1 MFKPIEI
8 FIGARYTRAKR
19 RNHFIS
25 FISLISML
33 GIALGITVLITV
45 LSVMNGFEKE
55 LRERTLGVV
64 SHLTVAGRGEYL
76 SDWPAVSEELEKF
89 PGVIGT
95 APYIQG
101 EGMFY
106 YGSQVNGTMIRG
118 VLPET
123 ETAVSD
129 LAEDM
134 LYGSL
139 EDLVPG
145 RFHIILGR
153 SLARTLNAEL
163 GDKITLI
170 IPQANITAAGIL
182 PRMKRFTVVGV
193 FETGTHIYD
202 SGLALL
208 HLEDASKLFRT
219 EEGVSGVRVKLDD
232 MFKAPRLTQ
241 ELRQHLPPQYYAS
254 DWTRQHV
261 NFFKAVQM
269 EKTVMFIILLLIVA
283 VAAFNIVSTL
293 VMMVTDKQSDIAI
306 LRTLGASPM
315 SIMGVFMVQGMM
327 IGVIG
332 TVLGTVGGIALAL
345 NVETIVPALERLF
358 QVDFLAADV
367 YYISDLPS
375 DLRWPDVYKITGV
388 SFLLTIVA
396 TLYPAWRASRTQ
408 PAEALRYE

>member
-1 MFKPIEI
+1 MYKPIEI

-76 SDWPAVSEELEKF
+76 KNWESVTDQLTNYSD
-89 PGVIGT
+89 VIGT

-118 VLPET
+118 VLPEL
-123 ETAVSD
+123 EPQVSD
-129 LAEDM
+129 LADDM
-134 LYGSL
+134 LYGDL

-145 RFHIILGR
+145 QFNIIIGKA
-153 SLARTLNAEL
+153 LAGILNATL

-170 IPQANITAAGIL
+170 IPQANITPAGIL
-182 PRMKRFTVVGV
+182 PRMKRFKVVGI

-202 SGLALL
+202 SSLALV
-208 HLEDASKLFRT
+208 HMQDAAKLYRT
-219 EEGVSGVRVKLDD
+219 DGGVTGVRVKLED
-232 MFKAPRLTQ
+232 MFQAPRLTH
-241 ELRQHLPPQYYAS
+241 ELRKDLPPQYYAS

-261 NFFKAVQM
+261 NFFKAVQT

-306 LRTLGASPM
+306 LRTLGASPR

-332 TVLGTVGGIALAL
+332 TILGTAGGIALAL

-358 QVDFLAADV
+358 HVDFLAADV

-375 DLRWPDVYKITGV
+375 DMRWPDVIKITTV
-388 SFLLTIVA
+388 SFLLTAVA
-396 TLYPAWRASRTQ
+396 TIYPAWRASRTQ

>member
-1 MFKPIEI
+1 MFKPLEI

-25 FISLISML
+25 FISLTSML

-64 SHLTVAGRGEYL
+64 SHLTISGRGEYIDGWQNIAQEL
-76 SDWPAVSEELEKF
+76 DRFSDV
-89 PGVIGT
+89 VGT

-118 VLPET
+118 ILPDYEPRVA
-123 ETAVSD
+123 E
-129 LAEDM
+129 LAEEM
-134 LYGSL
+134 VYGSL

-145 RFHIILGR
+145 QYNIILGKA
-153 SLARTLNAEL
+153 LASTLNAAL

-170 IPQANITAAGIL
+170 IPQANITPAGIL
-182 PRMKRFTVVGV
+182 PRMKRFRVVGI

-208 HLEDASKLFRT
+208 HLDDAATLFRT
-219 EEGVSGVRVKLDD
+219 EGKVSGVRAKLDD
-232 MFKAPRLTQ
+232 MFKAPLLTH
-241 ELRQHLPPQYYAS
+241 ELSQHLPIEYYVS

-261 NFFKAVQM
+261 NFFKAVQT

-315 SIMGVFMVQGMM
+315 SIMGIFMVQGMM

-332 TVLGTVGGIALAL
+332 TILGTIGGIALAL

-375 DLRWPDVYKITGV
+375 DLRWPDVYKITSV
-388 SFLLTIVA
+388 SFLLTIIA

>member
-1 MFKPIEI
+1 MYKPIEL

-64 SHLTVAGRGEYL
+64 SHLTVAGRGDYL
-76 SDWPAVSEELEKF
+76 ADWQYVVDELKKYPE
-89 PGVIGT
+89 VIGT
-95 APYIQG
+95 APYVQG

-118 VLPET
+118 ILPEI
-123 ETAVSD
+123 EPQVSELD
-129 LAEDM
+129 QSM
-134 LYGSL
+134 LRGSL
-139 EDLVPG
+139 GDLVPG
-145 RFHIILGR
+145 RFNIIIGKG
-153 SLARTLNAEL
+153 LADILNARV

-170 IPQANITAAGIL
+170 IPQANITPAGIL
-182 PRMKRFTVVGV
+182 PRMKRFTVVGI
-193 FETGTHIYD
+193 FETGTHMYD
-202 SGLALL
+202 ASLALL
-208 HLEDASKLFRT
+208 HMDDAATLFRT
-219 EEGVSGVRVKLDD
+219 KGRVSGVRVKLED
-232 MFKAPRLTQ
+232 MFDAPKLTY
-241 ELRQHLPPQYYAS
+241 ELRRQLPIEYFAS

-261 NFFKAVQM
+261 NFFKAVQT

-315 SIMGVFMVQGMM
+315 SIMGIFMVQGIM

-332 TVLGTVGGIALAL
+332 TLLGTAGGIALAL
-345 NVETIVPALERLF
+345 NVETIVPMIERMF
-358 QVDFLAADV
+358 HVDLLAADV

-375 DLRWPDVYKITGV
+375 DMRWPDVIKITLI
-388 SFLLTIVA
+388 SFLLTVVA
-396 TLYPAWRASRTQ
+396 TIYPAWRASRTQ